1 MSHNYP
7 EMRGEMRKTLGRMV
21 RHMPEVM
28 KSVGTL
34 HDATYGEGA
43 LSGKQK
49 ELIALGIGITTRCQD
64 CIAFHTHE
72 ALAHGATFEEV
83 IECIGVAIQMGGGPA
98 VMYGAHALEALE
110 QFTQI
115 NH

>member
-1 MSHNYP
+1 
-7 EMRGEMRKTLGRMV
+7 MRKTLGRMV

-34 HDATYGEGA
+34 HDATYGDGA
-43 LSGKQK
+43 LSCKQK
-49 ELIALGIGITTRCQD
+49 ELIALSIGITTRCQD

-72 ALAHGATFEEV
+72 ALTHGATFEEV